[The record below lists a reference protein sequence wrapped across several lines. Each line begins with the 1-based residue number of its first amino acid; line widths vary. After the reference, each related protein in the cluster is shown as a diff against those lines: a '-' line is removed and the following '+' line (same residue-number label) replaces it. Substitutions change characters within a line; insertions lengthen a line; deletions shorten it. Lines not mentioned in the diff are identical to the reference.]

1 MSSAIDNEL
10 ERGDWN
16 MSTDRLHEL
25 DLIGWLLGTAGL
37 VLMFAGFFI
46 IDHGGWLGPDSPV
59 SELAAEIT
67 DNRTRIVA
75 GSTVGI
81 VGALALVGFVASLR
95 MRLARQG
102 PKGELLALVAYAFGI
117 VMTIGAFVHASYRM
131 AISEPITPNL
141 LADAVLPLSILKS
154 HIIALFMLGAL
165 GVAATMS
172 VSSFV
177 VGLLPKPFAWAG
189 VVLVAVTVALI
200 PTGLGVGGLALFLW
214 LIVACPVL
222 IVSDHTASTHRL
234 QQSRSGEMEHE
245 RS

>member
-10 ERGDWN
+10 ERGDL
-16 MSTDRLHEL
+16 DGL
-25 DLIGWLLGTAGL
+25 DLIGWWLGLVGL

-95 MRLARQG
+95 MRLAREG
-102 PKGELLALVAYAFGI
+102 SKGELLALVAYAFGI

-131 AISEPITPNL
+131 AISAPITPNV
-141 LADAVLPLSILKS
+141 LADAVLPLAILKS
-154 HIIALFMLGAL
+154 HITALFMLGAL
-165 GVAATMS
+165 GVAAAMS

-177 VGLLPKPFAWAG
+177 VGLLPKPFAWVG
-189 VVLVAVTVALI
+189 VVLVVATVALI

-214 LIVACPVL
+214 LILACPVL
-222 IVSDHTASTHRL
+222 IVRDHTTSTHRSP
-234 QQSRSGEMEHE
+234 QSPSAQMEPKRS
-245 RS
+245 

>member
-1 MSSAIDNEL
+1 
-10 ERGDWN
+10 
-16 MSTDRLHEL
+16 MSTDRSNSL
-25 DLIGWLLGTAGL
+25 DLIGWWMGLAGL
-37 VLMFAGFFI
+37 VLVFAGFFVV
-46 IDHGGWLGPDSPV
+46 DPGGWNGPDSPV
-59 SELAAEIT
+59 RELAAELT

-95 MRLARQG
+95 MRLAREG
-102 PKGELLALVAYAFGI
+102 SKGELLALVVYAFGI

-131 AISEPITPNL
+131 ATSAPIDPNV
-141 LADAVLPLSILKS
+141 LADAVLPLSMLKE
-154 HIIALFMLGAL
+154 HISDLFMIGAL

-177 VGLLPKPFAWAG
+177 VGLLPKPMAWVG
-189 VVLVAVTVALI
+189 VILVAATVALI

-222 IVSDHTASTHRL
+222 IVRDHTPNTHASP
-234 QQSRSGEMEHE
+234 QSPSGQMEPE
-245 RS
+245 RG

>member
-1 MSSAIDNEL
+1 MANLKE
-10 ERGDWN
+10 ETWN
-16 MSTDRLHEL
+16 MSTDRSDEL
-25 DLIGWLLGTAGL
+25 DLIGWLLGLAGFL
-37 VLMFAGFFI
+37 LMFAGFFI
-46 IDHGGWLGPDSPV
+46 VDHGGWLGPDSPV
-59 SELAAEIT
+59 GELAAEIT

-81 VGALALVGFVASLR
+81 VGAFALVGFVASLR
-95 MRLARQG
+95 MRLAREG
-102 PKGELLALVAYAFGI
+102 SKSELLALVAYAFGI

-131 AISEPITPNL
+131 AISAPIVPNV

-177 VGLLPKPFAWAG
+177 VGLLPKPFAWVG
-189 VVLVAVTVALI
+189 VLLVAATVALI

-214 LIVACPVL
+214 LILACPVL
-222 IVSDHTASTHRL
+222 IVRDHTASTHGSP
-234 QQSRSGEMEHE
+234 QSPSGQTEHE
-245 RS
+245 RG